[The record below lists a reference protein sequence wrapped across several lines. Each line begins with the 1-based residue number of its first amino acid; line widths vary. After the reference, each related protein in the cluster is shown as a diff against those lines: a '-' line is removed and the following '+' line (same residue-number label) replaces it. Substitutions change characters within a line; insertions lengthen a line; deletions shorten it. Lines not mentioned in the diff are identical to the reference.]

1 MIAHPNVT
9 ITVLLFAMYRERVS
23 ENCLRLTVEH
33 PATVFSVLQQLQ
45 VEHPGIG
52 PLVEHTLVA
61 VNQEYAEGDQILSEG
76 DELALIPPV
85 SGG

>member
-1 MIAHPNVT
+1 M
-9 ITVLLFAMYRERVS
+9 
-23 ENCLRLTVEH
+23 
-33 PATVFSVLQQLQ
+33 FSVLQQLQ
-45 VEHPGIG
+45 IEHPDIG

-61 VNQEYAEGDQILSEG
+61 VNQEYAESDRILAEG

>member
-9 ITVLLFAMYRERVS
+9 ITVLLFAMYRERLN

-45 VEHPGIG
+45 VEHPDIG